1 MIPPFPRDSPH
12 VYEMATDSAPD
23 CAGRFDMTT
32 EASLCRLAKARVRNG
47 MTWTKAMWCAAKDV
61 LGTGYEGRP

>member
-23 CAGRFDMTT
+23 CAGRFDETT
-32 EASLCRLAKARVRNG
+32 EAFLCRLRTMSG
-47 MTWTKAMWCAAKDV
+47 SCACTRSAVSAISV
-61 LGTGYEGRP
+61 LRR